1 MSRLSIIV
9 YIPLPVTE
17 VPSPSSS
24 CTTTHAALHESLLS
38 ILARLAHRLLTDASH
53 AHEPAALRLST
64 ALARVP

>member
-1 MSRLSIIV
+1 
-9 YIPLPVTE
+9 

-38 ILARLAHRLLTDASH
+38 ILARRAHRVLTNASH